1 MSFADAG
8 LDDFFRSSPAL
19 YHALPEGVQITFE
32 ISGAG
37 GGLWTVHRREG
48 GGIEVSRTA
57 ARRPDCMLRCSVDDF
72 IGLVEGQFHVR
83 DAFMEGRLEVTGDVG
98 LVWRLQKI
106 LVARKGA

>member
-8 LDDFFRSSPAL
+8 LDDFFAGSDAL
-19 YHALPEGVQITFE
+19 YDALPEGVRVMFDL
-32 ISGAG
+32 SGRQ

-48 GGIEVSRTA
+48 GGIEVSRA
-57 ARRPDCMLRCSVDDF
+57 AVRRPDCHLICSVDDF
-72 IGLVEGQFHVR
+72 IALVEGTLTAR
-83 DAFMEGRLEVTGDVG
+83 DAFMAGRIEVTGDVG